1 MPIRF
6 LIKIFRSNYRSSV
19 ENAQLTASSKTETAI
34 FFHHTDTLTS
44 RLKTI
49 NRFFSKKQLLDTLSF

>member
-1 MPIRF
+1 MPIWF
-6 LIKIFRSNYRSSV
+6 QIKIFRSNYRSSV

-49 NRFFSKKQLLDTLSF
+49 NGFFQQETMA